1 MRNCPKCRRLFIDHE
16 HDRLGG
22 PDISFQTSKAGTQP
36 PEPVAPRSLAEKL
49 LERRIGK
56 DVYGRVTGEVRN
68 ALTEKIRKAFV
79 RYAEDRIPD
88 SDSQTLSGI
97 EEAISLKFKES
108 EYGKLSDEVIRYA
121 IPPALQKLR
130 DKFKGRRPKTIIALS
145 GGGIK
150 GCFQAGALYYLSS
163 IWDSLNITGVVGA
176 STGAINAL
184 VVSESG
190 KDAASKILGLYLSA
204 QHYLDLFGEEVWYQ
218 NFKNLLSEGGIEIDL
233 ISRSGSVGGGR
244 EIGATIGGHLALTF
258 LMPFGFVKTLK
269 SLLAVKMAMEQIEVA
284 KGILNLDPII
294 ETVSDG
300 INLDNVGKVC
310 PLRMYMVRYVDGEIC
325 YMDHGGKV
333 YNRIG
338 ELQTQYDYEGLTK
351 SHRLKLGARATASIP
366 VFLPAIGIPLKE
378 MQLTS
383 DYFIDGGVREN
394 MPLLGAKEMGAELII
409 SIVCALATPSTTSL
423 EPEVGAVLG
432 QPGIFESLG
441 RTIELFQHESLCNE
455 IGYDS
460 DLVMPYG
467 FNDDIHRIPIHAEM
481 KVLDGFGL
489 DPGLVRINVDDGYMA
504 AWDSM
509 NYYYFKDIDAQVFD
523 RLNDYRIIIT
533 GLRKEIWGLEILCVM
548 LVSSEDA
555 AARAALAAAREAA
568 AAGAGV
574 EAEEAASTTVVA
586 SFPVLFYEG
595 IVKRIRSLKKTVF
608 DATMA
613 RYEFSGNKAACLPV
627 KIVGTNNMETSIH
640 SWWKEWERHN
650 PNVLPYDAAHT
661 VYPDPWGELPT
672 ENGTILEAEDP
683 PHTDVF

>member
-1 MRNCPKCRRLFIDHE
+1 M
-16 HDRLGG
+16 
-22 PDISFQTSKAGTQP
+22 FQPRVAEAQP
-36 PEPVAPRSLAEKL
+36 PKPHAPESLAEKL
-49 LERRIGK
+49 LERKIGK
-56 DVYGRVTGEVRN
+56 DVYGRVSGEVRE
-68 ALTEKIRKAFV
+68 ALAEKIRKACA
-79 RYAEDRIPD
+79 RYAEDKIPD
-88 SDSQTLSGI
+88 SDSQTLLEI
-97 EEAISLKFKES
+97 EDAISLKFKES
-108 EYGKLSDEVIRYA
+108 DYGKLSDELVRYA
-121 IPPALQKLR
+121 IPPAIQKIR
-130 DKFKGRRPKTIIALS
+130 DKFKGRRPKAVIALS

-163 IWDSLNITGVVGA
+163 IWDKMDVVGVTGT

-184 VVSESG
+184 VISDSG
-190 KDAASKILGLYLSA
+190 KEAASKILGLYLSA
-204 QHYLDLFGEEVWYQ
+204 QHYLDLFDEEVWYQ
-218 NFKNLLSEGGIEIDL
+218 DFKAYLAKFSEISGVEVELDL
-233 ISRSGSVGGGR
+233 IAMGGSFDANFGQLIAQAINGVFLSGPLKWF
-244 EIGATIGGHLALTF
+244 TIALT
-258 LMPFGFVKTLK
+258 
-269 SLLAVKMAMEQIEVA
+269 AVQIYNLVQAFKQLEIA

-294 ETVSDG
+294 ETISRE
-300 INLDNVGKVC
+300 IELDNVGRTC
-310 PLRMYMVRYVDGEIC
+310 PLRMYMVRYEDGEIC
-325 YMDHGGKV
+325 YMDHDGKV
-333 YNRIG
+333 YNRV
-338 ELQTQYDYEGLTK
+338 QQYQDQYNYGSLGK
-351 SHRLKLGARATASIP
+351 SKLLRLGARATAAIP
-366 VFLPAIGIPLKE
+366 VFLPAIGIPLNE
-378 MQLTS
+378 PVTAS
-383 DYFIDGGVREN
+383 DFFIDGGVREN

-409 SIVCALATPSTTSL
+409 SISCALTTPKKPVGQT
-423 EPEVGAVLG
+423 EPGVLG
-432 QPGIFESLG
+432 QPGLFENLG
-441 RTIELFQHESLCNE
+441 KTIELFQAESLCNE
-455 IGYDS
+455 IGFDN

-481 KVLDGFGL
+481 RVLDGFAL

-504 AWDSM
+504 AWDAM
-509 NYYYFKDIDAQVFD
+509 NYYYFKDIDIQTLD
-523 RLNDYRIIIT
+523 RLNYLRTIIT
-533 GLRKEIWGLEILCVM
+533 GTRKEIWGLEILCVM

-555 AARAALAAAREAA
+555 AARAALAAVREAA

-608 DATMA
+608 DAAMA